1 MRKFEKLLIVESPT
15 KAHTIKRLLKD
26 RFNVLSSKGH
36 IKDLP
41 KSKLGVDI
49 DKGFTP
55 HYITIRGK
63 AKIIKELKNAAK
75 RARII
80 YLGCDPDREGEA
92 IAFHIAEEISKNG
105 KKNIT
110 EEKLQSNG
118 NKIKRVLFYEIT
130 KTGIEKG
137 LANPTEIDQYKVAAH
152 TARRVL
158 DRLVGYLVS
167 PILWKT
173 IRGGLSAGRV
183 QTVALRLIVEREREI
198 QNFIPEEYWLIR
210 AVFKTK
216 HNEEFSALLVK
227 INGAEEKIKSEAE
240 AQAIRKDLGLNLEY
254 FISKLNTYEKSTKP
268 PPPFI
273 TATLQQEASR
283 KLGFSS
289 KKTMFIAQQL
299 FEGVKLKDEE
309 TGLITYPRT
318 DSLRVAEE
326 FINITRNYIKEKYGE
341 KYLPLDIRKYKD
353 RDETQG
359 AHEAIRPTDIRRVPS
374 DIREYLTPDQ
384 FKLYDLIYRRFLA
397 SQMSDAVYLITDV
410 EITGGKYTFQA
421 QGIKQKFVGFE
432 KVYGEGPGEKDLPL
446 LKNGEQVFIKT
457 INAEQHF
464 TQPPARYSEASLIKK
479 LQING
484 IGRPSTYATIVST
497 IMERKYVEK
506 KQGRLVPTRLGFIV
520 NDILISGFDNI
531 FEVDFTKKMEK
542 ELDLI
547 EANKVT
553 WQKVVN
559 DFYLPFKEDLEKISN
574 KTLEIKKN
582 HIEELAEK
590 CPECNK
596 PLVRRWGRYGQFIAC
611 SGYPGCKYIKK
622 EENKDPLK
630 LLETKC
636 PECGKPLTERISR
649 YGKFIACSGY
659 PACKYI
665 QPTVKPVPI
674 LLEEKC
680 PQCGKPLVER
690 QGRFGKFIACSGYPN
705 CKYKARTKKST
716 HPRE

>member
-1 MRKFEKLLIVESPT
+1 MRKSSKLLIVESPT

-49 DKGFTP
+49 EQGFTP

-63 AKIIKELKNAAK
+63 AKIINELKNAAK
-75 RARII
+75 KAQIV

-105 KKNIT
+105 KNINFQ
-110 EEKLQSNG
+110 EKSQSNG
-118 NKIKRVLFYEIT
+118 KNIKRVLFYEIT

-137 LANPTEIDQYKVAAH
+137 LANPTEIDQNKVAAH

-198 QNFIPEEYWLIR
+198 QNFIPEEYWLIKV
-210 AVFKTK
+210 VFKTK

-227 INGAEEKIKSEAE
+227 IDGKEEKISNESSS
-240 AQAIRKDLGLNLEY
+240 QAIKKDLEAGLEY
-254 FISKLNTYEKSTKP
+254 FISKLHSYEKHNKP

-299 FEGVKLKDEE
+299 FEGIKLKDEE

-326 FINITRNYIKEKYGE
+326 FINSTRNYITEKYGDE
-341 KYLPLDIRKYKD
+341 YLPPTARKYKD
-353 RDETQG
+353 RSETQG
-359 AHEAIRPTDIRRVPS
+359 AHEAIRPTSIHREPS
-374 DIREYLTPDQ
+374 DIKAYLTPDQ

-397 SQMSDAVYLITDV
+397 SQMNDSIYLMTDV
-410 EITGGKYTFQA
+410 EVVGGKYTFQA
-421 QGIKQKFVGFE
+421 QGVKQKFAGFE
-432 KVYGEGPGEKDLPL
+432 KVYGDGVSEKDLPL
-446 LKNGEQVFIKT
+446 LKNGDQVYLKSV
-457 INAEQHF
+457 NPEQHF

-506 KQGRLVPTRLGFIV
+506 KQGRLLPTRLGFIV

-531 FEVDFTKKMEK
+531 FEVGFTKKMEK

-553 WQKVVN
+553 WQKVIN
-559 DFYLPFKEDLEKISN
+559 DFYLPFKEDLEKIKN
-574 KTLEIKKN
+574 KTLEIKRN
-582 HIEELAEK
+582 NIEELKEK
-590 CPECNK
+590 CPECGK
-596 PLVRRWGRYGQFIAC
+596 PLVKRWGRYGQFVAC
-611 SGYPGCKYIKK
+611 SGYPDCKYIKK
-622 EENKDPLK
+622 EENKEPLK
-630 LLETKC
+630 LLDTKC

-659 PACKYI
+659 PECKYI
-665 QPTVKPVPI
+665 QQTPKPEPV
-674 LLEEKC
+674 LLDEKC
-680 PQCGKPLVER
+680 PKCGKQLVER
-690 QGRFGKFIACSGYPN
+690 KGRFGKFIACSGYPE
-705 CKYKARTKKST
+705 CEYKAKIKAVSRSD
-716 HPRE
+716 R